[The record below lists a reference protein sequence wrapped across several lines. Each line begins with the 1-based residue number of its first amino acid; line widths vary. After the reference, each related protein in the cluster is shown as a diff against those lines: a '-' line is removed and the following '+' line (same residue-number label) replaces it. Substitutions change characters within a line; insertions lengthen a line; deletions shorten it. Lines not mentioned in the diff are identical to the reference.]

1 MVEALDGRV
10 ALASGEIVRVRQRCP
25 GMSVDRSPCRAR
37 RGRPTRTSPT
47 SAPRRRTAPRSR
59 RCIGATSIAVYGY
72 SFYLLG
78 DHHDAED
85 ATERTFMAALGAI
98 DRYRDE
104 GSTFRSWLFRIA
116 HNQLANALRAR
127 SRHRTA
133 SLDAVPEP
141 AAADDPARLAGIAD
155 DARRLRAAVASLSE
169 DRRQVMI
176 LRFVDGL
183 SAREIGDVL
192 GRSEGAVRVLQHR
205 ALRELAALL
214 ERRSPTDGRAARNR
228 LRRRAAPRCNVS
240 GSAVLAGA

>member
-1 MVEALDGRV
+1 
-10 ALASGEIVRVRQRCP
+10 
-25 GMSVDRSPCRAR
+25 MSVDLVPADGQPADPDLADVRAAQANHTAFASLYR
-37 RGRPTRTSPT
+37 RYLDP
-47 SAPRRRTAPRSR
+47 
-59 RCIGATSIAVYGY
+59 VYGY

-85 ATERTFMAALGAI
+85 ATERTFLAALGAI

-127 SRHRTA
+127 SRQRAA

-141 AAADDPARLAGIAD
+141 AATDDPAQLASLAD

-169 DRRQVMI
+169 DRRQVVI

-183 SAREIGDVL
+183 TAREIGDVL

-205 ALRELAALL
+205 ALRELAARL
-214 ERRSPTDGRAARNR
+214 ERGP
-228 LRRRAAPRCNVS
+228 
-240 GSAVLAGA
+240 AG

>member
-1 MVEALDGRV
+1 
-10 ALASGEIVRVRQRCP
+10 
-25 GMSVDRSPCRAR
+25 MSVDRASA
-37 RGRPTRTSPT
+37 GRPRSVDPDLDDVRAAQANRAAFATLY
-47 SAPRRRTAPRSR
+47 RRYLDP
-59 RCIGATSIAVYGY
+59 VYGY

-85 ATERTFMAALGAI
+85 ATERTFLAALGAI

-116 HNQLANALRAR
+116 HNQLANALRTR

-133 SLDAVPEP
+133 SLDAVLEP
-141 AAADDPARLAGIAD
+141 AATDDPARLAGTAD
-155 DARRLRAAVASLSE
+155 DARRLRAAVASLSD
-169 DRRQVMI
+169 DRRQVVI

-183 SAREIGDVL
+183 TAREIGGVL

-214 ERRSPTDGRAARNR
+214 G
-228 LRRRAAPRCNVS
+228 RRAPD
-240 GSAVLAGA
+240 